1 MRIVSDFRTGC
12 APTPMAIK
20 YLKPSRTPEAGEDDV
35 RQAVARM
42 LREIEVGRGAKV
54 LEYARQ
60 LGACRSNRDDSE
72 KWDGQPTNGPI
83 WPRKKRRTAR
93 TGAEVGEVTAPIVAF
108 RISPTRS

>member
-1 MRIVSDFRTGC
+1 
-12 APTPMAIK
+12 MAIK

-83 WPRKKRRTAR
+83 WATEEAPNRENRGRSGRSHRTN
-93 TGAEVGEVTAPIVAF
+93 
-108 RISPTRS
+108 RSFSHFSDRLLVRLC